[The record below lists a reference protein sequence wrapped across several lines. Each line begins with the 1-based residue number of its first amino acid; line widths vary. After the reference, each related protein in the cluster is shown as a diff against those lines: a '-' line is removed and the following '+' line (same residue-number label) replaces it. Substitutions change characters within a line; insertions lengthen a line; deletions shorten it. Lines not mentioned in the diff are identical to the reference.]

1 MDTSHIHPML
11 VHFPVVLI
19 LLGFAVDFYSLFISK
34 KDQCLS
40 RFGLIL
46 MLLGT
51 LGAVAGFY
59 SGEYFTEEL
68 TGLAHEIKEQHEVYA
83 KITMY
88 TMIAASVLRLFWVWK
103 KPKAKFW
110 PYLIFVLLTIAAV
123 FVGITGFTGGSLVY
137 NVLLG
142 Y

>member
-11 VHFPVVLI
+11 VHFPVALI
-19 LLGFAVDFYSLFISK
+19 LLGLAVDFYFLFISR
-34 KDQCLS
+34 KDRCLS
-40 RFGLIL
+40 KFGFIL
-46 MLLGT
+46 MILGT
-51 LGAVAGFY
+51 LGAVAAFY

-68 TGLAHEIKEQHEVYA
+68 TGLAHEMKEQHEVYA

-88 TMIAASVLRLFWVWK
+88 TMIAASVLRIYYIWRA
-103 KPKAKFW
+103 PKSVAW
-110 PYLIFVLLTIAAV
+110 PYLIFLLLTVAAV